1 MTPQQEQYWKRQIDA
16 AQKYM
21 APKHRLWRR
30 LLKQYAL
37 EFNDLQIGDAR
48 PIKISRFYPLARQ
61 IMASVTFKYPEIFFH
76 VEDEDREMA
85 AEILQ
90 RVANSALDQMN
101 AMPEVRQ
108 ATFDALFCYVGWL
121 KMGYNPPGDDT
132 TVPYIANDAMGED
145 MPFLRRVS
153 AFNVFAAPNTPPQ
166 SLAYAEFVAERMLV
180 PIEFLK
186 DDARFTNKKHIT
198 PIGKETSADDEMLHD
213 MQDNPFGDGEEVE
226 AMRESIQQR
235 RMALIWEIHDRTHRQ
250 RYTFVQGGEDGW
262 KIIEEIDHPFL
273 KVEAETQ
280 RLSTGEVVQTG
291 NYTPTGG
298 YIVKGGFPYIPLRYD
313 MPGEAF
319 YGLPPMAYAEDTQRG
334 IIESVSRRQDYLK
347 RNARVIL
354 GQRREMERNSDLEER
369 IKEGEDGAV
378 AWVEDVNQSF
388 SPLRNENIPQ
398 DQLGIE
404 SDYRQYE
411 EQILQVAQQGLAG
424 SVRTA
429 TESSL
434 IAGFGQLNREWM
446 QAAIAQVYE
455 TATYNILRIMA
466 DPRYL
471 PQNFLV
477 NVAKG
482 EDEPVIQAVT
492 ADMLAVR
499 FKVDIIAGSMQPL
512 TEELERQ
519 DTLALVNYLIGLPEV
534 NREEVIRMVLRTFR
548 VPNQERIMG
557 PAFKEEAIRAA
568 QLENQ
573 AMIMSL
579 TLGDPQVV
587 QVLPNQDHDIHAQVH
602 GQMQQDPLFAQL
614 PPALQ
619 QQATQLVQQH
629 VQMHGQALQAKAQ
642 QGAVQGNNQ
651 VSVGDLAGTG
661 SLNGNGTLG
670 MVRDVL
676 SQTRS
681 NAQNVSQA
689 VTTNPEQN

>member
-1 MTPQQEQYWKRQIDA
+1 M
-16 AQKYM
+16 
-21 APKHRLWRR
+21 
-30 LLKQYAL
+30 
-37 EFNDLQIGDAR
+37 
-48 PIKISRFYPLARQ
+48 
-61 IMASVTFKYPEIFFH
+61 
-76 VEDEDREMA
+76 
-85 AEILQ
+85 
-90 RVANSALDQMN
+90 
-101 AMPEVRQ
+101 
-108 ATFDALFCYVGWL
+108 
-121 KMGYNPPGDDT
+121 
-132 TVPYIANDAMGED
+132 
-145 MPFLRRVS
+145 
-153 AFNVFAAPNTPPQ
+153 
-166 SLAYAEFVAERMLV
+166 
-180 PIEFLK
+180 
-186 DDARFTNKKHIT
+186 
-198 PIGKETSADDEMLHD
+198 
-213 MQDNPFGDGEEVE
+213 
-226 AMRESIQQR
+226 
-235 RMALIWEIHDRTHRQ
+235 
-250 RYTFVQGGEDGW
+250 
-262 KIIEEIDHPFL
+262 
-273 KVEAETQ
+273 
-280 RLSTGEVVQTG
+280 
-291 NYTPTGG
+291 
-298 YIVKGGFPYIPLRYD
+298 
-313 MPGEAF
+313 
-319 YGLPPMAYAEDTQRG
+319 
-334 IIESVSRRQDYLK
+334 
-347 RNARVIL
+347 
-354 GQRREMERNSDLEER
+354 
-369 IKEGEDGAV
+369 
-378 AWVEDVNQSF
+378 
-388 SPLRNENIPQ
+388 
-398 DQLGIE
+398 
-404 SDYRQYE
+404 
-411 EQILQVAQQGLAG
+411 AQQGLAG